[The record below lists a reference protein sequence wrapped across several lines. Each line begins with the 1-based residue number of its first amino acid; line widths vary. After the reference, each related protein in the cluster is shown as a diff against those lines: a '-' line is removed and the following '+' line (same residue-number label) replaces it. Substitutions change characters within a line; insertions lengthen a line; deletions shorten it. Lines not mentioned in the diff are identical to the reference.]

1 MITRDNIK
9 DVVGQLS
16 AKDKGGAICISY
28 LT

>member
-16 AKDKGGAICISY
+16 AKDKGGPY
-28 LT
+28 V